1 MLNKIL
7 DILFPK
13 KCLGCNRA
21 NTYFCPF
28 CFNEIEIYKN
38 NYCFLCGKPTN
49 QANICCNNLINKII
63 VAVEYKDPIIRKII
77 KNFKYKYI
85 KELKIPLSKF
95 LIASLENI
103 EKPIDYIIIPIPLH
117 KKRQRQ
123 RGFNQSELLAQE
135 ISKHFNI
142 PIYNVLKR
150 NINTQA
156 QANIKDT
163 EKRKENIK
171 DAFEIQN
178 KELIKNKNIIL
189 IDDVA
194 TTGATLLEASKI
206 LKQNQANKIYGLVVA
221 KG

>member
-1 MLNKIL
+1 M
-7 DILFPK
+7 
-13 KCLGCNRA
+13 
-21 NTYFCPF
+21 
-28 CFNEIEIYKN
+28 
-38 NYCFLCGKPTN
+38 CGKPTN